1 METIQG
7 DLKSLYTDIEAFIKD
22 FSTDKLW
29 KWYEDKVKE
38 TETFTPKLDCDVFID
53 ERMNIVTDIAELKP
67 IIKTINEFITRL
79 LYLTSVIIKYI
90 HRILSENLDDPTYA
104 GLCASLEE
112 TCANIEKNIVFT
124 GYKRKDDKFID
135 DTQFYSE
142 FTIPVCK
149 QIFFTTDPSKV
160 NKHIQF
166 YIQGTPLDKLP
177 LEILRKTIG
186 AILDNIRMIE
196 MDASMVRMLET
207 ILRKNKVSKKDNMMY

>member
-1 METIQG
+1 METIQA

-22 FSTDKLW
+22 FSADKIW
-29 KWYEDKVKE
+29 EWYNDKIKE
-38 TETFTPKLDCDVFID
+38 MDAFVPRLVNDVFID
-53 ERMNIVTDIAELKP
+53 ERMNIVTDITELKP
-67 IIKTINEFITRL
+67 IVRTINEFITRL
-79 LYLTSVIIKYI
+79 LYLTSVILKYI
-90 HRILSENLDDPTYA
+90 HSIMSENLDDPTYA

-112 TCANIEKNIVFT
+112 TCANIERNIVFT

-166 YIQGTPLDKLP
+166 YIPGTPLDKLP

-186 AILDNIRMIE
+186 AILDNVRMIE